1 MTDTRPEKPVELSE
15 DQIPFEGIEA
25 TIDELVALYG
35 GEITAERERE
45 RQFRLPLRRGMA
57 SGGQVECTVSWAPD
71 DAVEATVRM
80 HCDRNVD
87 APKLQRVLLLVAG
100 VVGAVLF
107 MLWPF
112 FPGQKQF
119 GTLAWLG
126 GAVAIAV
133 YLMTLRR
140 TSGGLAVD
148 FLQRLAARQ
157 RSAAAEPQHSDV
169 P

>member
-1 MTDTRPEKPVELSE
+1 MTEAAARPVELTE
-15 DQIPFEGIEA
+15 DRVPVEGIEEA
-25 TIDELVALYG
+25 IAELVDLYG
-35 GEITAERERE
+35 GEVTAEREGARE
-45 RQFRLPLRRGMA
+45 FRLPLRRGNNSA
-57 SGGQVECTVSWAPD
+57 GSVECTISWASD
-71 DAVEATVRM
+71 DAQDATVKL
-80 HCDRNVD
+80 HCDRDVD
-87 APKLQRVLLLVAG
+87 APKLQRVLLLLAG
-100 VVGAVLF
+100 VIGAMLF

-157 RSAAAEPQHSDV
+157 RSSVDEV
-169 P
+169 

>member
-1 MTDTRPEKPVELSE
+1 MTEAARPVELTE
-15 DQIPFEGIEA
+15 DRVPFEGIEE
-25 TIDELVALYG
+25 TIAELVDLYG
-35 GEITAERERE
+35 GEMTAERDGARE
-45 RQFRLPLRRGMA
+45 FRLPLRRGMA
-57 SGGQVECTVSWAPD
+57 GAGAVECTISWAAD
-71 DAVEATVRM
+71 DAHDATVKL
-80 HCDRNVD
+80 HCDRDVD
-87 APKLQRVLLLVAG
+87 APKFQRVMLLLAG
-100 VVGAVLF
+100 VIGAMLF

-140 TSGGLAVD
+140 SSGGLAVD

-157 RSAAAEPQHSDV
+157 RSSVENS
-169 P
+169 